1 MTGKLELQSC
11 LLCALGYHDLPYFE
25 EPPESPV
32 SAPELYKEY
41 PLVLTTGKR
50 HWEFFHSEHRNM
62 PTMRE
67 FRPEPTFDINPVD
80 AEKYDIE
87 DGQWVWIENQRGRCR
102 QIAHLVPT
110 MKEGTICADHGW
122 SFPETEEAVPNLQG
136 IWDVNINNLT
146 TQCVVG
152 ETGYGAPYRC
162 LLCKIYPVT
171 EENSK
176 VTPTQVVA
184 QMIADA
190 E

>member
-1 MTGKLELQSC
+1 MAGRSPKPRKRRLN
-11 LLCALGYHDLPYFE
+11 LC
-25 EPPESPV
+25 
-32 SAPELYKEY
+32 
-41 PLVLTTGKR
+41 
-50 HWEFFHSEHRNM
+50 
-62 PTMRE
+62 
-67 FRPEPTFDINPVD
+67 
-80 AEKYDIE
+80 
-87 DGQWVWIENQRGRCR
+87 
-102 QIAHLVPT
+102 
-110 MKEGTICADHGW
+110 
-122 SFPETEEAVPNLQG
+122 G

>member
-1 MTGKLELQSC
+1 M
-11 LLCALGYHDLPYFE
+11 
-25 EPPESPV
+25 
-32 SAPELYKEY
+32 
-41 PLVLTTGKR
+41 
-50 HWEFFHSEHRNM
+50 
-62 PTMRE
+62 
-67 FRPEPTFDINPVD
+67 
-80 AEKYDIE
+80 
-87 DGQWVWIENQRGRCR
+87 WIENQRGRCR

-110 MKEGTICADHGW
+110 MKEGAICADHGW
-122 SFPETEEAVPNLQG
+122 SFPETEESAPNLQG

>member
-1 MTGKLELQSC
+1 M
-11 LLCALGYHDLPYFE
+11 A
-25 EPPESPV
+25 V
-32 SAPELYKEY
+32 SA
-41 PLVLTTGKR
+41 G
-50 HWEFFHSEHRNM
+50 
-62 PTMRE
+62 
-67 FRPEPTFDINPVD
+67 
-80 AEKYDIE
+80 
-87 DGQWVWIENQRGRCR
+87 NQRGRCR

-110 MKEGTICADHGW
+110 MKEGSICADHGW
-122 SFPETEEAVPNLQG
+122 SFPETEEAEPNLQG

-162 LLCKIYPVT
+162 LLCKIYPAT